1 MRRKLTER
9 LSVPGLRFTGG
20 LPFTA
25 KLSLLFI
32 ILVALGA
39 ALSPWIIPYSPLSS
53 HDAVAAPSGE
63 HWFGTDAVGRDIFSR
78 VLYGS
83 RFSLVIGIGATAVA
97 LVAAAILGS
106 IAATANKAVS
116 EVLMRIMHII
126 MSFPGIA
133 LPAAPA
139 AGAGA
144 RALRTR

>member
-39 ALSPWIIPYSPLSS
+39 ALSSWIILYSP
-53 HDAVAAPSGE
+53 
-63 HWFGTDAVGRDIFSR
+63 
-78 VLYGS
+78 

-116 EVLMRIMHII
+116 EVLMRIMDII

-133 LPAAPA
+133 LAAVFVAVFGNSTPILVLTIA
-139 AGAGA
+139 F
-144 RALRTR
+144 LYTPQLTRVV